1 MPEEKESK
9 AESYTIKIVPD
20 KGDTTHSITLSA
32 GMLRYGLAMLAVCA
46 LLFVG
51 AFSYGVY
58 STMTARADASEI
70 EELREVNSIQQEQL
84 LQLSKKA
91 YSLQQQMEEL
101 TQMEQELRRQT
112 GAPAADD
119 NASGDSADAQNA
131 QNGQG
136 GPYPASIL
144 GRPEERIG
152 MDGVRAIERGNV
164 NIPALS
170 QMLLQTKVHESEQ
183 ELFGSVGGPAIAPD
197 VQNVRMAL
205 DDLEKRVAARRASL
219 ENLKQT
225 MREQNKLLAP
235 GASLAGGITG
245 PAVTTPSIWP
255 TNGIVSSPYGLRW
268 GGSDFHPGID
278 IANDMGTPIVAT
290 ADGTVVAAGWNSGGY
305 GNMVDIDHG
314 NGILTRYGHAMQVV
328 VVAGQ
333 YVRRGQ
339 VIAYMGSTG
348 YSTGPHCHYE
358 VRINGSPVN
367 PVGYL

>member
-1 MPEEKESK
+1 MAEETQPQ
-9 AESYTIKIVPD
+9 AETYTIKIVPSR
-20 KGDTTHSITLSA
+20 GDTTHSITLSA
-32 GMLRYGLAMLAVCA
+32 GMVKYGLVLLAVCA

-58 STMTARADASEI
+58 STMTARSDASEI

-91 YSLQQQMEEL
+91 YNLQQQMEEL

-119 NASGDSADAQNA
+119 NATGGSTGDASAQS
-131 QNGQG
+131 GQG
-136 GPYPASIL
+136 GPYPIGVL
-144 GRPEERIG
+144 GPAENRVG
-152 MDGVRAIERGNV
+152 MDGVRAVMRGNV
-164 NIPALS
+164 NVQALLS
-170 QMLLQTKVHESEQ
+170 A
-183 ELFGSVGGPAIAPD
+183 GGPVIAPD
-197 VQNVRMAL
+197 VQNVRAAL
-205 DDLEKRVAARRASL
+205 DDLEQRVAARKASL
-219 ENLKQT
+219 EALKQT
-225 MREQNKLLAP
+225 MRENNKLLAP
-235 GASLAGGITG
+235 GAALMGGYG
-245 PAVTTPSIWP
+245 PSTTTPSMWP
-255 TNGIVSSPYGLRW
+255 TNGVVSSPYGLRW

-290 ADGTVVAAGWNSGGY
+290 ADGTVSVAGWNSGGY

-314 NGILTRYGHAMQVV
+314 NGIMTRYGHAMQVV
-328 VVAGQ
+328 VVPGQ
-333 YVRRGQ
+333 HVRRGQ